1 MKLAIDLQCMCCMLY
16 IPLCVCPT
24 VCVRACARMRVEGL
38 HYKHV
43 LAWTWITKPGW
54 GLQDAQRSHALAE
67 IAQNS
72 PSPFQ
77 LQPWNGWNGIG
88 TGKNGPGNGKER
100 LLERGG
106 NGHKNGNNG
115 NWNGSVSVQF
125 HARPKSA
132 QER

>member
-1 MKLAIDLQCMCCMLY
+1 M
-16 IPLCVCPT
+16 
-24 VCVRACARMRVEGL
+24 CVRACAHAHVEGL

-54 GLQDAQRSHALAE
+54 GVLDAQRSYALAE
-67 IAQNS
+67 MAQNS

-77 LQPWNGWNGIG
+77 LQPWNGW
-88 TGKNGPGNGKER
+88 NGPGNGKER

-115 NWNGSVSVQF
+115 NWNGSVPVLF